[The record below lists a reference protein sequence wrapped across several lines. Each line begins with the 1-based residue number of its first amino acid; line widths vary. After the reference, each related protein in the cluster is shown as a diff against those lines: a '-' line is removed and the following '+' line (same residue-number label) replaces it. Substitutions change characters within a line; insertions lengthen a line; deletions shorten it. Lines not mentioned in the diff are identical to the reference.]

1 MDEIAIRINNLSKR
15 YRISAAQ
22 ENMIKP
28 GSLDV
33 FIESFKYVI
42 ETIRPPREDETLW
55 ALQDVS
61 LEIKQGEVVGI
72 IGPNGAGK
80 STLLK
85 LISRITE
92 PTSGRI
98 ELYGRTSSL
107 LEVGTGFH
115 PDLTGRENVH
125 VSGMML
131 GMTQEE
137 IDKKFYEIVEFS
149 GVGKFIDTPVKYYSS
164 GMYVRLGFAVAAHL
178 DPDILIV
185 DEVLAVGDE
194 AFRKKSIGKMDS
206 LAETGRTILY
216 VSHNLPSIV
225 AMCDRCI
232 WLENGSLVADG
243 PSYKVTQEYLE
254 KTSPQVN
261 LEDDIRNAE
270 RYGNGMA
277 RFTNLVITPIGKNG
291 ESSEIMQTGYDLEVE
306 TTIIQN
312 PSLSSTEL

>member
-137 IDKKFYEIVEFS
+137 IDKKYLLNLSYPDHLWQEKEIKSVANVTRRDVREFLQLAAEIPIKPEYQSYEL
-149 GVGKFIDTPVKYYSS
+149 KDANHA
-164 GMYVRLGFAVAAHL
+164 L
-178 DPDILIV
+178 
-185 DEVLAVGDE
+185 
-194 AFRKKSIGKMDS
+194 
-206 LAETGRTILY
+206 
-216 VSHNLPSIV
+216 
-225 AMCDRCI
+225 
-232 WLENGSLVADG
+232 LELKQQKIRGA
-243 PSYKVTQEYLE
+243 KV
-254 KTSPQVN
+254 
-261 LEDDIRNAE
+261 
-270 RYGNGMA
+270 
-277 RFTNLVITPIGKNG
+277 LVISK
-291 ESSEIMQTGYDLEVE
+291 D
-306 TTIIQN
+306 
-312 PSLSSTEL
+312 